1 MREEEN
7 LKEVR
12 EEIENFL
19 LIEER
24 IGNQG
29 NLDLSSGRKGGHG
42 QRKEYKDFS
51 SSKDHDRSHLQKSRS
66 PSRHHRK
73 TTLKKLV
80 SPSPVT
86 NRKSRKQ
93 NSPQLHKRGH
103 KRSLSPRDRLEY
115 HARVIERSLSHGRD
129 SSQGPSR
136 PRDPRIEDRLK
147 RSPEVIGGRDRFG
160 VRDSPRRYER
170 EEYQDKRDRR
180 SSPGPRGTKE
190 NERKD
195 IPRHRDFDPRDRE
208 PYDDR
213 PAREDPR
220 REGRDKERDPR
231 DKKPVRDREIYR
243 ERDCDDDKKG
253 RYHREAEYQR
263 DREISIRSRIYDDE
277 RDYYQ
282 RPHPTAEMDSRESSI
297 ERSYDDPYDRYSDHD
312 RLRFDGPR
320 CGRYDDLHPQEHRGD
335 PGEYAT
341 VDEMRIQEERRG
353 RPALPLEAR
362 FPEDRR
368 KNVASLDRAH
378 PDSWE
383 DRPPASVLD
392 RIQDLK
398 TEHFPAHHSH
408 RLHPPHQGPSLG
420 LVHRRGEWLDAEMPA
435 GVGRPHGG
443 HVWEKH
449 HIKKRR
455 GLGGEWTED
464 FPLSERLEWEEGM
477 EWTSEQRER
486 IHPPVIPHEKVWSG
500 PHHSR
505 RFHGGNWGN
514 EIERGEWVGPP
525 LSIQERLGGRIR
537 MVQPLHHPMGR
548 ELPLHLHTGHRNRG
562 LQRKDPVMIEQDAL
576 EGNSPQ
582 AIAERNN
589 RADIEARIE
598 IAPPTKRPSGI
609 EILSAKQNQL
619 HTPSHQQ
626 STSQSQQEQQ
636 QQQQQQQLQIRG
648 TDAQQSNSGPSGSL
662 NISSEPV
669 LIEKDNFSDF
679 SDDPDDILN
688 QEVDDEAADATKES
702 PTEEKTAI
710 KEGPSYE
717 EILDEEERM
726 DLEEISDEEFE
737 DEKQA
742 KFSVADALDI
752 NWSSLISD
760 ERARPPPIQGSAL
773 KRFRPLHLLA
783 RLGVST
789 KYARPEIL
797 QKVTVEC
804 HNIELERKT
813 DKSSSNV
820 KSHTNEIEKEIT
832 AREAK
837 IKEEVKEEQ
846 MEVITELEVK
856 GEEGE
861 KEEGEKQTN
870 KETEEEEEFTTEE
883 KDGKIKKEEKIFEG
897 EPLPAILPVVV
908 PGGVIRC
915 LRQESMGRSHL
926 FNLGSHRRA
935 LCAREDLCLRRR
947 LCNLPEEDLIGL
959 NVQYEPQLFR
969 EAVNLLKAK

>member
-1 MREEEN
+1 MRRCPLGLEG
-7 LKEVR
+7 LMVDM
-12 EEIENFL
+12 F
-19 LIEER
+19 
-24 IGNQG
+24 
-29 NLDLSSGRKGGHG
+29 GR
-42 QRKEYKDFS
+42 S
-51 SSKDHDRSHLQKSRS
+51 
-66 PSRHHRK
+66 
-73 TTLKKLV
+73 TTLK
-80 SPSPVT
+80 S
-86 NRKSRKQ
+86 
-93 NSPQLHKRGH
+93 
-103 KRSLSPRDRLEY
+103 
-115 HARVIERSLSHGRD
+115 
-129 SSQGPSR
+129 
-136 PRDPRIEDRLK
+136 
-147 RSPEVIGGRDRFG
+147 
-160 VRDSPRRYER
+160 
-170 EEYQDKRDRR
+170 
-180 SSPGPRGTKE
+180 
-190 NERKD
+190 
-195 IPRHRDFDPRDRE
+195 
-208 PYDDR
+208 
-213 PAREDPR
+213 
-220 REGRDKERDPR
+220 
-231 DKKPVRDREIYR
+231 
-243 ERDCDDDKKG
+243 
-253 RYHREAEYQR
+253 
-263 DREISIRSRIYDDE
+263 DE
-277 RDYYQ
+277 
-282 RPHPTAEMDSRESSI
+282 
-297 ERSYDDPYDRYSDHD
+297 
-312 RLRFDGPR
+312 
-320 CGRYDDLHPQEHRGD
+320 
-335 PGEYAT
+335 
-341 VDEMRIQEERRG
+341 
-353 RPALPLEAR
+353 
-362 FPEDRR
+362 
-368 KNVASLDRAH
+368 
-378 PDSWE
+378 
-383 DRPPASVLD
+383 
-392 RIQDLK
+392 
-398 TEHFPAHHSH
+398 
-408 RLHPPHQGPSLG
+408 
-420 LVHRRGEWLDAEMPA
+420 
-435 GVGRPHGG
+435 
-443 HVWEKH
+443 
-449 HIKKRR
+449 

-609 EILSAKQNQL
+609 DVLSAKQNQL

-636 QQQQQQQLQIRG
+636 QQQQQHQLQIRG
-648 TDAQQSNSGPSGSL
+648 TDAQQPNSGPSGSL

-688 QEVDDEAADATKES
+688 QETMFSICYTVDDEAADATKES
-702 PTEEKTAI
+702 PTELLARFVGLYYEEKTAI

-789 KYARPEIL
+789 KYARPEVL

-813 DKSSSNV
+813 DKSACNV
-820 KSHTNEIEKEIT
+820 KGHANEIVKEIT

-856 GEEGE
+856 GEDGE
-861 KEEGEKQTN
+861 KEEGEKQAN
-870 KETEEEEEFTTEE
+870 KEAEEEEEFTEE
-883 KDGKIKKEEKIFEG
+883 KDGKIKKEEKIFEV
-897 EPLPAILPVVV
+897 LYYLLNQILK
-908 PGGVIRC
+908 C
-915 LRQESMGRSHL
+915 
-926 FNLGSHRRA
+926 
-935 LCAREDLCLRRR
+935 
-947 LCNLPEEDLIGL
+947 
-959 NVQYEPQLFR
+959 
-969 EAVNLLKAK
+969 